1 MPHANDV
8 SVVGDLAGIVA
19 RMSGS
24 AVAVVGDAMLD
35 RFVYGDV
42 TRISPEAPIPVFREG
57 REVRMPGGAGNV
69 ARNLAA
75 LGAQARLAAVVG
87 DDEDGKALAQLL
99 AREPGLVADIV
110 AVAGRVTT
118 RKTRFVAGAQQ
129 LLRADREDVSALP
142 ADAADALLAAFSR
155 ALKGAGAAVLSDY
168 AKGSLVSGMAAK
180 LIALARKAGVPVVVD
195 PKVADFSVYAGADV
209 VTPNRQELAA
219 ASGLPVASD
228 GEVVAAA
235 RKVMK
240 TSAIG
245 AVLCTRSAQGMSLV
259 TAADAVH
266 IAAEAREVFDVS
278 GAGDTVVATIA
289 AALAAGAKLVDAVAI
304 ANAAAGI
311 VVGKLGTAVAHPG
324 EILSALQ
331 RRAVMPAAGK
341 LVTAE
346 EARRR
351 ADAWRAD
358 GLKVGFTNG
367 CFDLLHPGHV
377 HLLAGA
383 RAACD
388 RLIVGLNDD
397 ASVRGLKGDGR
408 PVQAAEARAL
418 VLGALETVD
427 LVVLFGEATPRR
439 LIETIAPDVLFKGA
453 DYRREDVV
461 GGDFVEARGGRVVL
475 IDLAPGFST
484 TLTIARMSR

>member
-1 MPHANDV
+1 MSA
-8 SVVGDLAGIVA
+8 GDLAGIVA
-19 RMSGS
+19 RMSS
-24 AVAVVGDAMLD
+24 VTVAVAGDAMLD
-35 RFVYGDV
+35 RFVYGEV
-42 TRISPEAPIPVFREG
+42 TRISPEAPIPVFRES
-57 REVRMPGGAGNV
+57 REARMPGGAGNV
-69 ARNLAA
+69 ARNLSA
-75 LGAQARLAAVVG
+75 LGARARLAAVVG
-87 DDEDGKALAQLL
+87 DDDDGKALADLL
-99 AREPGLVADIV
+99 AAEPGLDAQTLP
-110 AVAGRVTT
+110 VAGRVTT
-118 RKTRFVAGAQQ
+118 RKMRFVAGVQQ
-129 LLRADREDVSALP
+129 LLRADREDVSHLP
-142 ADAADALLAAFSR
+142 PAAADALVAAFTR

-168 AKGSLVSGMAAK
+168 AKGALAAGVAGR
-180 LIALARKAGVPVVVD
+180 LIAAARAAGVVVIVD
-195 PKVADFSVYAGADV
+195 PKDNDFSAYAGADV

-219 ASGLPVASD
+219 ASGAPVGTD
-228 GEVVAAA
+228 DEVVMAA

-240 TSAIG
+240 RAGIG
-245 AVLCTRSAQGMSLV
+245 AVLCTRSAEGMTLV
-259 TAADAVH
+259 TADDAVH
-266 IAAEAREVFDVS
+266 VAAEAREVFDVS
-278 GAGDTVVATIA
+278 GAGDTVVATLA
-289 AALAAGAKLVDAVAI
+289 AALGAGAGLADAVAL

-377 HLLAGA
+377 HLLAAA

-388 RLIVGLNDD
+388 RLVVGLNDD

-408 PVQAAEARAL
+408 PVQGAQARAL
-418 VLGALETVD
+418 VLGAMETVD
-427 LVVLFGEATPRR
+427 LVVLFGDATPRH

-453 DYRREDVV
+453 DYKREDVV

-475 IDLAPGFST
+475 IDLAPGYST
-484 TLTIARMSR
+484 TGTIARMAR